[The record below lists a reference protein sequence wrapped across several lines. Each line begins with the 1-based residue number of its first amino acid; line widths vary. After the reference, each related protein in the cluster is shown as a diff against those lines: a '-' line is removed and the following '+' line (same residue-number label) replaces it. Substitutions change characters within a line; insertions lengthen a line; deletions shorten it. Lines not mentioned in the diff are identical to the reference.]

1 MTYFI
6 NPTADEYFMM
16 VFLYILVAFV
26 AIGIVTFIC
35 ERVAKRIDEKKER
48 ERRAYKRSGAP
59 IRPTRRY

>member
-26 AIGIVTFIC
+26 IIGIITCISD
-35 ERVAKRIDEKKER
+35 RTAKRIDEKKER
-48 ERRAYKRSGAP
+48 ERRACKRSGAP